1 MKSSRQSC
9 TLKSLKL
16 GFQGFSTLIF
26 SSYRSLLSEHE
37 ERTTTL
43 YRRSNKHVKN
53 LSLIPI
59 ISLEKNQH
67 GSKRHC
73 EGTLERSLCLE
84 GRKEYRIV
92 CGGDFG
98 RPGDVCRGCCQCCRH
113 RRKRSSPQLM
123 NSTSG
128 QDISS
133 QMEYVVM

>member
-1 MKSSRQSC
+1 MKSSRQL
-9 TLKSLKL
+9 LKP
-16 GFQGFSTLIF
+16 GFQDFSTLIF
-26 SSYRSLLSEHE
+26 SRLCPELSFLVVR
-37 ERTTTL
+37 RTTTL

-59 ISLEKNQH
+59 ISLEKKQH

-84 GRKEYRIV
+84 GREEYRIV
-92 CGGDFG
+92 RGGDFG

-113 RRKRSSPQLM
+113 RSVSQLM